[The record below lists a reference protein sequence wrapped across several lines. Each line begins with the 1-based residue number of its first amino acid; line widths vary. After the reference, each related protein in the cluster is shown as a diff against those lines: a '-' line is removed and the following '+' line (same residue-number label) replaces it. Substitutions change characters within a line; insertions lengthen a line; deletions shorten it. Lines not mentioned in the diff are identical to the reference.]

1 MIVDIFLKIAQNIP
15 LSQSEM
21 EELSAYISASHTTT
35 AKITNMR
42 EISELGYDLGEVWAG
57 RFIASANPNNN
68 DVASSTF
75 TGTYM
80 DAAGVTGKNAGTTQ
94 FSLSSADG
102 KATAGGG
109 IVYLDENGIGI
120 TEGTSITLANKI
132 KFVDTGGAEQ
142 TYLAGYNNSGNNGF
156 SVSVLPITGKASSID
171 ITMNSPSG
179 KYSRF
184 DIYANGDGGLSGK
197 NVQFTLDSSSVL
209 AVIRGGLVI
218 NEDGVDCDTRIEGD
232 TDTNLFVADAGLD
245 AIGIGGAAESG
256 KKLKVTGDVHIT
268 GAATLDGNVT
278 LGDAAADTLTFNGT
292 PAGQI
297 VGGTYTPTLSNTTN
311 VAASTAR
318 VCQYM
323 RVGSVVTVSGSVNID
338 PTATG
343 STVLTMSLP
352 IASNFANTY
361 ELGGSGAPDITTPIP
376 VVIRGSSTADA
387 AIFVFNATS
396 TSAQEVYFTFT
407 YRII

>member
-1 MIVDIFLKIAQNIP
+1 MIVDIFLKIAQNVP

-21 EELSAYISASHTTT
+21 EELSSYISASHTTT

-42 EISELGYDLGEVWAG
+42 EIGELGYDLGEVWAG
-57 RFIASANPNNN
+57 RFIASADPNNN
-68 DVASSTF
+68 DVASSAF

-80 DAAGVTGKNAGTTQ
+80 DADGVTGKNAGTTQ
-94 FSLSSADG
+94 FQLSSTDG
-102 KATAGGG
+102 KATAGAGA
-109 IVYLDENGIGI
+109 VTLDENGI
-120 TEGTSITLANKI
+120 TFELDDGTLISRKSIKFGSDDDLVINGGVLETGATNINIMVGEQQVAGRTYSITLYAKDSSANIGTFIFRPLSIDYKI
-132 KFVDTGGAEQ
+132 NGQTQVQFGPSNVINYSGADVDT
-142 TYLAGYNNSGNNGF
+142 
-156 SVSVLPITGKASSID
+156 IIK
-171 ITMNSPSG
+171 
-179 KYSRF
+179 
-184 DIYANGDGGLSGK
+184 
-197 NVQFTLDSSSVL
+197 
-209 AVIRGGLVI
+209 
-218 NEDGVDCDTRIEGD
+218 GD

-245 AIGIGGAAESG
+245 AIGMGGAAESG

-268 GAATLDGNVT
+268 GAVTLDGNVT
-278 LGDAAADTLTFNGT
+278 LGDAAADTLTFTGT

-297 VGGTYTPTLSNTTN
+297 VSGTYTPTLTNTTN

-396 TSAQEVYFTFT
+396 TAAQEVYFTFT

>member
-42 EISELGYDLGEVWAG
+42 EIGELAYDLGEVWAG
-57 RFIASANPNNN
+57 RFIASADPNNN
-68 DVASSTF
+68 DVASSAF

-80 DAAGVTGKNAGTTQ
+80 DASGVTGKNAGTTQ
-94 FSLSSADG
+94 FSLSSTTG
-102 KATAGGG
+102 KATVGAGAVTMDADGVTLVRPASQLDPNSIKWKDTSTTLG
-109 IVYLDENGIGI
+109 IYNFLLSSVNYAYFNAMAKIGEDVEVNIGAIRSVLRSNIVLSGNSTDAIARMEVFNG
-120 TEGTSITLANKI
+120 TGTSTAKLELKNGTITTA
-132 KFVDTGGAEQ
+132 
-142 TYLAGYNNSGNNGF
+142 
-156 SVSVLPITGKASSID
+156 
-171 ITMNSPSG
+171 
-179 KYSRF
+179 
-184 DIYANGDGGLSGK
+184 
-197 NVQFTLDSSSVL
+197 
-209 AVIRGGLVI
+209 
-218 NEDGVDCDTRIEGD
+218 
-232 TDTNLFVADAGLD
+232 
-245 AIGIGGAAESG
+245 
-256 KKLKVTGDVHIT
+256 
-268 GAATLDGNVT
+268 GNVT
-278 LGDAAADTLTFNGT
+278 IGTASDTVKVLGTLDTSG
-292 PAGQI
+292 
-297 VGGTYTPTLSNTTN
+297 VVCSGTYTPTLSNTTN

-323 RVGSVVTVSGSVNID
+323 RVGSVVTVSGSVNIA

-343 STVLTMSLP
+343 ATVLTMSLP

-396 TSAQEVYFTFT
+396 TAAQEVYFTFA